1 MSGSVSHW
9 FVLALVAAFQVA
21 LFYKALRLSRQ
32 NDGPGLVL
40 LGSTFT
46 EDISARARRGQSPDW
61 LRYHAEAHRLFELRD
76 DRLRSLAAAA
86 LAVGLGGTLF
96 ALYVSLPRG
105 SAGFEPAILVQSM
118 GVSLLGSLSGVVVN
132 LLIVLHFLP
141 AAEGRFSTQTVDLF
155 RTLQEVS
162 DQHPPQEAFTQTL
175 REELTLIRQALN
187 TEFANAFS
195 TAITGFP
202 QVVAELGVHIEKLAS
217 VVEDQGQSIGGAVV
231 EMARCAATVAD
242 SGSRLQP
249 AAEKLAEATSVLTH
263 IPQELQDVVDQS
275 RNDWLS
281 GMREQHEEHVRQ
293 LLDLQKQ
300 VEEASQQRER
310 QTLEATRELQAA
322 VAEVRDAV
330 GRIPDYLVNAVSQAS
345 GRLGIEFGREARDH
359 SNELAALLKGEYER
373 LLQRVVEHER
383 EWRNNVGLM
392 VAEIFKQFAG
402 TIQENLVEQLKKVTR
417 DLDDTVRVLPEAARL
432 LSTSYA
438 EWSQSQQAA
447 LEDWKEVTRST
458 GDAARK
464 LAEADGQIHL
474 AVAALSA
481 SADHLERVASVTDG
495 FEATLLDAHRKAV
508 ADYMAGLDGLREN
521 LLTLLQQMND
531 RQAQFDGSLERQS
544 DFIRACIQQLLKG
557 RQLATLEI
565 QA

>member
-1 MSGSVSHW
+1 MSGPVSHW
-9 FVLALVAAFQVA
+9 FVLALVAAIQAA

-40 LGSTFT
+40 LGNTFT
-46 EDISARARRGQSPDW
+46 EDISTRARRGQSPDW

-76 DRLRSLAAAA
+76 DKLRSLAAAA

-105 SAGFEPAILVQSM
+105 SAGFEPVILVQSM

-132 LLIVLHFLP
+132 LLIVLYFLP
-141 AAEGRFSTQTVDLF
+141 AAEERFSAQTGDLF

-162 DQHPPQEAFTQTL
+162 DQYPPQEAFTQTL

-187 TEFANAFS
+187 TEFASAFS

-231 EMARCAATVAD
+231 EMARCATTVAD

-249 AAEKLAEATSVLTH
+249 AAEKLAEATAVLTH
-263 IPQELQDVVDQS
+263 MPQELQNVVDQS

-330 GRIPDYLVNAVSQAS
+330 GRIPDYLVDAVAQAS

-359 SNELAALLKGEYER
+359 TNELTALLKGEYER
-373 LLQRVVEHER
+373 LLQRVVDHER
-383 EWRNNVGLM
+383 EWRNSVGLM
-392 VAEIFKQFAG
+392 VTEIFTQFAA
-402 TIQENLVEQLKKVTR
+402 TIQENLVEQLEKVTR

-474 AVAALSA
+474 AVTALSA
-481 SADHLERVASVTDG
+481 SANHLEKVASVTDG
-495 FEATLLDAHRKAV
+495 FEATLLDAHRKVV
-508 ADYMAGLDGLREN
+508 ADYMAGLDGLRED
-521 LLTLLQQMND
+521 LLALLQQMSD

-544 DFIRACIQQLLKG
+544 EFIRACIQQLMKG

-565 QA
+565 KA